1 MRKLV
6 LIALV
11 LFIAAPAAAGDG
23 TSRGGARLN
32 AITSGRLYDRILT
45 PQLNP
50 SFSLDQRAEEQL
62 FDDVRAG
69 RTNLNVV
76 PEEQRRYF
84 ELQMDMGR

>member
-6 LIALV
+6 LIALA
-11 LFIAAPAAAGDG
+11 LFIVAPAAAGDR
-23 TSRGGARLN
+23 SSMGGGRLN

-50 SFSLDQRAEEQL
+50 SFTLDQRAEEQL

-69 RTNLNVV
+69 RTNLDVV
-76 PEEQRRYF
+76 PEEQRHYF